1 MGGAGGAGFPNNKF
15 EIDLLFSK
23 SMASTFSQLRPVEAG
38 HSRKKKISS
47 FGHSAKADVTF
58 FTGME
63 METPPLCQEA
73 RTHEASQH
81 RGLDD
86 NLRVLDVLFALDHPQ
101 LQLRRAGLPSSPSLG
116 FCTLDGPL

>member
-1 MGGAGGAGFPNNKF
+1 MRLDTH
-15 EIDLLFSK
+15 E
-23 SMASTFSQLRPVEAG
+23 R
-38 HSRKKKISS
+38 KKISS

-86 NLRVLDVLFALDHPQ
+86 NLRVLDVPFALDHPQ

-116 FCTLDGPL
+116 CRTGKADRAVVSGAERGEG